1 MKTIA
6 RILAIPAVTC
16 WLIHRAQRT
25 PYSHLEGYMERW
37 WLLNPYDQA
46 THTTKHSWFPWS
58 VHIHRILRRDNDRAL
73 HDHPWNAR
81 TFILHGWYQEV
92 REDGA
97 VIRRTAGDTARL
109 NFGEFHQIV
118 KVSDGGVWT
127 LFITSKFKGAWGFK
141 VDGVKVPFWEYL
153 KQKHGE

>member
-6 RILAIPAVTC
+6 RLLAIPVVTA
-16 WLIHRAQRT
+16 WLIRRAQRT
-25 PYSHLEGYMERW
+25 PYTHIDGYMGRW
-37 WLLNPYDQA
+37 WLLNPYNQA
-46 THTTKHSWFPWS
+46 THATKYSWFPWS
-58 VHIHRILRRDNDRAL
+58 VRIHHILRRDDDRAL

-81 TFILHGWYQEV
+81 TFILHGWYREV

-97 VIRRTAGDTARL
+97 RIRRTAGDTARL

-118 KVSDGGVWT
+118 EVSDGGVWT
-127 LFITSKFKGAWGFK
+127 LFITSKFQGAWGFK

-153 KQKHGE
+153 ARKNDE